1 MTTAVASN
9 TLALAGDWLNASNTV
24 QLSSNLSGG
33 NAAGYSSGYCVGDYW
48 YPYLQPIYRP
58 TYVLSGQP
66 KLRLKLSE
74 VERLR
79 EAARGDEALRA
90 TLNKFTPYIEV
101 EVDF

>member
-1 MTTAVASN
+1 MSTA
-9 TLALAGDWLNASNTV
+9 LASNTV
-24 QLSSNLSGG
+24 ALTSDWLNYSVSAVPVVNNNLSVG
-33 NAAGYSSGYCVGDYW
+33 SRVSGSYIGEYW
-48 YPYLQPIYRP
+48 YPYYTATFWDIREPARI
-58 TYVLSGQP
+58 
-66 KLRLKLSE
+66 RLKLSE